1 MIEKLFNSDIGV
13 KHCVQYKNINVEREF
28 CSGADFSLVANF
40 VYCLFLRY
48 RFNNKAVALR
58 GTFL

>member
-28 CSGADFSLVANF
+28 CSVANFSLVANF
-40 VYCLFLRY
+40 CLLSVS
-48 RFNNKAVALR
+48 AISI
-58 GTFL
+58 